1 MEELGLWED
10 SERTERLEGSD
21 QRVRCFKIPGISQY
35 KILDLRWSK
44 KWEAKVMKM
53 VTPYDSRS
61 WQNETLRT
69 RWPKIN
75 EKKFDWDS
83 KDSREPNGLVN
94 LQRGE
99 SKNGRCVIR
108 EDSVQQEDDSNK
120 MRGHQEALH
129 LGQLDD
135 KNRSSGRS
143 CLAPAVLVW
152 IVFASEFN
160 FPGGKSNLPAAMFL

>member
-35 KILDLRWSK
+35 KIMDLRWSK

-75 EKKFDWDS
+75 KKFDWDS

-129 LGQLDD
+129 LGQLERWQEQELW
-135 KNRSSGRS
+135 KELLGPS
-143 CLAPAVLVW
+143 CPGMDC
-152 IVFASEFN
+152 FCFD
-160 FPGGKSNLPAAMFL
+160 FPGGKSSHPAAMFL